1 MYLEAITVVHKAANM
16 SNPNE
21 PYHNKGAIGAFL
33 IIAFMMIGTP
43 VIIGTLMGWFNLFG
57 ILGL

>member
-1 MYLEAITVVHKAANM
+1 M

-21 PYHNKGAIGAFL
+21 PYHNKGVGWAFL
-33 IIAFMMIGTP
+33 IIAFMMLGVP
-43 VIIGTLMGWFNLFG
+43 LIIGTTMGWFNLFG

>member
-1 MYLEAITVVHKAANM
+1 M
-16 SNPNE
+16 SNPNQ
-21 PYHNKGAIGAFL
+21 PGNNKGAILAFL

-43 VIIGTLMGWFNLFG
+43 VAIGTAMGWFNLFG